1 MLLRVGNQ
9 HFKDLGHA
17 DHGLYLSYQKQ
28 LQSNLPDKQASSAVN
43 RKPQVSKDRFVTE
56 GDLAPPV
63 VTSFQGSV
71 AVYSDQSQ
79 ENAGGKLHSQNAYS
93 SKDAFPDKRRQSLQ
107 KNRKYQTNANLV
119 QQINGYQA
127 G

>member
-1 MLLRVGNQ
+1 
-9 HFKDLGHA
+9 
-17 DHGLYLSYQKQ
+17 
-28 LQSNLPDKQASSAVN
+28 
-43 RKPQVSKDRFVTE
+43 VSKDRFVTE